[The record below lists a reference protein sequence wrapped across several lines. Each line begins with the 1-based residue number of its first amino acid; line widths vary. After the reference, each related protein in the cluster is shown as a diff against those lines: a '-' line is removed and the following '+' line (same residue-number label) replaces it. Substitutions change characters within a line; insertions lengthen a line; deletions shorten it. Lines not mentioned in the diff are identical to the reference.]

1 MTVGDRI
8 KLRRQE
14 LEMSQAEVAAAAGY
28 SDKTSVS
35 KLENAGDNIS
45 MKQVNR
51 LAKALRCTSSYL
63 MGWEPAVLESVAN
76 MGSSLESAVKMGQ
89 ALSGLQAYQRTD
101 AGFIEAIQKDT
112 EFMDNIKDL
121 FNLSHKYRVE
131 VYKYIAYQKS
141 QEQDS
146 SAEASASSSEA

>member
-1 MTVGDRI
+1 
-8 KLRRQE
+8 
-14 LEMSQAEVAAAAGY
+14 
-28 SDKTSVS
+28 
-35 KLENAGDNIS
+35 

-89 ALSGLQAYQRTD
+89 ALSGLHAYQRTD